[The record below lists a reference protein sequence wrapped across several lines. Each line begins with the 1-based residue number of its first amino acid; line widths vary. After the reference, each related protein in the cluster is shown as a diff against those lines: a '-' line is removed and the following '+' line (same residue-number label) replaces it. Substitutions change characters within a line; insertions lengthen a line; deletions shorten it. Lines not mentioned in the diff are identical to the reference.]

1 MATDSTVKP
10 ATSSPPPSLSSEER
24 KVIFASSLGTVFEW
38 YDFYLYATLTP
49 FFAAT
54 FFPPGNETAQL
65 IGALAAY
72 AAGFLVRPFGAL
84 VFGRVGDLVGRKYT
98 FLITITVMGVS
109 TFAVGLLPSYKTLGV
124 ASLALLILLR
134 LLQGLAL
141 GGEYGGAAV
150 YVAEHS
156 HPQRRGYS
164 TSWIQTTATLGFFL
178 SLAVILI
185 CRQVFD
191 PKVFSDWA
199 WRIPFWVSLVLL
211 VFSIY
216 IRLKLYESPVF
227 LKMKEEGRVSRQ
239 PLTESFL
246 RYPNNKYVLLA
257 LFGAVAGQGV
267 VWYTGQFYALFFLTG
282 PLKLDY
288 STAYI
293 LIGLSLLIGTPLFVV
308 FGKLSDRISR
318 RKIILAGCVIAAVT
332 YFPVFKMLSHY
343 ANPDLTDF
351 SERTP
356 ISVAADD
363 CVFHVLTLPT
373 TEYTQCD
380 RVKNF
385 LTTAGLSFTTEPAV
399 PGKAVVT
406 KIGDLPPIEGW
417 QLAGGKPAPTTGASP
432 NDPRFLS
439 ALLEK
444 GYPHL
449 AKKTVEGK
457 ETVAFGTADTSKTN
471 YVMVLLILVFLL
483 VLVTMVYGPIAAL
496 LVELFPAKIRY
507 TSMSLPYHLANGWIG
522 GLLPLFA
529 TAMSASSGNIYR
541 GLWYPI
547 VFCAITVV
555 VGGLFLH
562 DPRKDFDI
570 HA

>member
-1 MATDSTVKP
+1 MATEP
-10 ATSSPPPSLSSEER
+10 TSKQIGAEER

-54 FFPPGNETAQL
+54 FFPPGNDTAQL
-65 IGALAAY
+65 LSALATY

-98 FLITITVMGVS
+98 FLVTITVMGIS
-109 TFAVGLLPSYKTLGV
+109 TFAVGLLPSYASVGV
-124 ASLALLILLR
+124 LAPILLTLLR
-134 LLQGLAL
+134 MLQGLAL
-141 GGEYGGAAV
+141 GGEYGGAAI

-156 HPQRRGYS
+156 RPDRRGYS

-185 CRQVFD
+185 CRQT
-191 PKVFSDWA
+191 FSEAAFKDWG

-227 LKMKEEGRVSRQ
+227 LRMKEEGRVSKQ

-282 PLKLDY
+282 TLKLDY
-288 STAYI
+288 TTAYI
-293 LIGLSLLIGTPLFVV
+293 LIGIALLIGTPLFLV
-308 FGKLSDRISR
+308 FGKLSDRIGR
-318 RKIILAGCVIAAVT
+318 RKIILAGCLIAAVT
-332 YFPVFKMLSHY
+332 YFPVFKMLTHY
-343 ANPDLTDF
+343 TNPALEEF
-351 SERTP
+351 SEKTP
-356 ISVAADD
+356 IVVSADD
-363 CVFHVLTLPT
+363 CVFHLLTFPG
-373 TEYTQCD
+373 TEFTQCD

-385 LTTAGLSFTTEPAV
+385 LTSAGLSFKSEPPVA
-399 PGKAVVT
+399 GKAVVT
-406 KIGDLPPIEGW
+406 KIGETTIEGW
-417 QLAGGKPAPTTGASP
+417 QLAGGKEAPKRGASAT
-432 NDPRFLS
+432 DPRFLH
-439 ALLEK
+439 ALADK
-444 GYPHL
+444 GYPG
-449 AKKTVEGK
+449 ATKKVVDGK
-457 ETVAFGTADTSKTN
+457 ETVTLGGADRGQIN
-471 YVMVLLILVFLL
+471 YVMVLLILVFLI

-522 GLLPLFA
+522 GMLPFVA
-529 TAMSASSGNIYR
+529 TAMAAASGNIYR
-541 GLWYPI
+541 GLWYP
-547 VFCAITVV
+547 VVVAVLTVV
-555 VGGLFLH
+555 IGGLFLH
-562 DPRKDFDI
+562 DPKPDFDI

>member
-1 MATDSTVKP
+1 MATDST
-10 ATSSPPPSLSSEER
+10 ATSPPPTSLSAEER

-65 IGALAAY
+65 IGALGAY

-98 FLITITVMGVS
+98 FLITITVMGIS
-109 TFAVGLLPSYKTLGV
+109 TFGVGLLPSYATLGV
-124 ASLALLILLR
+124 ASLILLIVLR
-134 LLQGLAL
+134 LMQGLAL
-141 GGEYGGAAV
+141 GGEYGGAAI

-156 HPQRRGYS
+156 HPARRGYS

-178 SLAVILI
+178 SLAIILT
-185 CRQVFD
+185 CRQSL
-191 PKVFSDWA
+191 PKAFADWG
-199 WRIPFWVSLVLL
+199 WRIPFWVSLLL
-211 VFSIY
+211 LIFSIY
-216 IRLKLYESPVF
+216 IRLKLHESPVF
-227 LKMKEEGRVSRQ
+227 LKMKQENRVSKK
-239 PLTESFL
+239 PLSESFL

-288 STAYI
+288 SIAYI
-293 LIGLSLLIGTPLFVV
+293 LIGIALLIGTPLFLV
-308 FGKLSDRISR
+308 FGKLSDRIGR
-318 RKIILAGCVIAAVT
+318 RKIILAGCAIAAVT
-332 YFPVFKMLSHY
+332 YFPAFKLLAHFT
-343 ANPDLTDF
+343 NPDLTDF

-356 ISVAADD
+356 ISVAADN
-363 CVFHVLTLPT
+363 CVFHTLPLPT

-385 LTTAGLSFTTEPAV
+385 LTTAGLSFTTGPAE
-399 PGKAVVT
+399 PGKEVVT

-417 QLAGGKPAPTTGASP
+417 QLAGGKPAPRIGSSA
-432 NDPRFLS
+432 NDPRFLE
-439 ALLEK
+439 ALLQK
-444 GYPHL
+444 GYPDL
-449 AKKTVEGK
+449 AKRLKDGK
-457 ETVAFGTADTSKTN
+457 ESVEFVPADSSKIN
-471 YVMVLLILVFLL
+471 YVMVLLILVFLI

-522 GLLPLFA
+522 GMLPFVT
-529 TAMSASSGNIYR
+529 TAMAASSGNIYR

-547 VFCAITVV
+547 VFAVITVV

-562 DPRKDFDI
+562 DPPRDFDI